1 MLIPWTCAQSRTGLP
16 SPEGVWRPLPPLV
29 QSTSRRWAPPWEG
42 AAFRP
47 PSERGGDLVPGAG
60 GGDAGGL
67 LVTPDPV
74 ELAPGSPVPGPLFHC
89 GRLPNW
95 MSGFTRLLEL
105 PPSPCGFT
113 RLLELSPSLHG
124 GRHQGATRDRE
135 QLRERVGLFASQLLL
150 QKPQEAAPTMFLG
163 LGAREGT
170 AATRGPPRPLAAPG
184 SRPCPESRGRP
195 AHGTCPRTAHE
206 LRPAGLGPAWGA
218 SLPRADPEVL
228 GVMSTPSPSSL
239 EADSERTSHCCAAG
253 DSERVPSQA
262 WAESLLL

>member
-1 MLIPWTCAQSRTGLP
+1 
-16 SPEGVWRPLPPLV
+16 
-29 QSTSRRWAPPWEG
+29 
-42 AAFRP
+42 
-47 PSERGGDLVPGAG
+47 
-60 GGDAGGL
+60 
-67 LVTPDPV
+67 
-74 ELAPGSPVPGPLFHC
+74 
-89 GRLPNW
+89 

-184 SRPCPESRGRP
+184 VQAAPRVPWEACSWHLSTHGSRAEAS
-195 AHGTCPRTAHE
+195 
-206 LRPAGLGPAWGA
+206 GPGA
-218 SLPRADPEVL
+218 SL
-228 GVMSTPSPSSL
+228 GSL
-239 EADSERTSHCCAAG
+239 A
-253 DSERVPSQA
+253 SQ
-262 WAESLLL
+262 SRS